1 MNRLAASAID
11 AFLHK
16 HDLPDAF
23 RDVIEGHY
31 LPLARWVYGTRAPP
45 RSPIIG
51 INGAQG
57 TGKSTLADFL
67 RLTLEAE
74 YGWTVAAL
82 SLDDFYLTRA
92 QRDALGEAVHPLLRT
107 RGAPGTHDLALCTR
121 CLTQLRSLGIGE
133 ALALPR
139 FDKAQD
145 DRAPAHAWPRITGP
159 VDVIILE
166 GWCVGS
172 RPQDPSTLARPVNAL
187 EATRDPDASW
197 RTYVNEQLRAGY
209 SDVFGLIDRLVFLR
223 APDFEAVHR
232 WRLEQEAKL
241 ARAAGAS
248 SRGVMD
254 ETQIA
259 AFIQHYERLTRANLS
274 EMPVIADVTME
285 LDRQH
290 RVTRTRYRLRG

>member
-1 MNRLAASAID
+1 MNGLAASAID
-11 AFLHK
+11 AFVHK
-16 HDLPDAF
+16 HHLPDAF

-31 LPLARWVYGTRAPP
+31 LPLARWIRATRTPP
-45 RSPIIG
+45 RPPIIG

-67 RLTLEAE
+67 RLALEAE

-92 QRDALGEAVHPLLRT
+92 QRDALGAAVHPCC
-107 RGAPGTHDLALCTR
+107 APAARPVPTTSR
-121 CLTQLRSLGIGE
+121 CAHAVSRSFGSLGIGE

-139 FDKAQD
+139 FDKAHD
-145 DRAPAHAWPRITGP
+145 DRAPAHAWPRITGA

-172 RPQDPSTLARPVNAL
+172 RPEDPAALVRPVNAL

-241 ARAAGAS
+241 ARTAGGS
-248 SRGVMD
+248 GRGVMD

-259 AFIQHYERLTRANLS
+259 TFIQHYERLTRANLS
-274 EMPVIADVTME
+274 QMPLIADVTME

-290 RVTRTRYRLRG
+290 RVARTRYRRRG